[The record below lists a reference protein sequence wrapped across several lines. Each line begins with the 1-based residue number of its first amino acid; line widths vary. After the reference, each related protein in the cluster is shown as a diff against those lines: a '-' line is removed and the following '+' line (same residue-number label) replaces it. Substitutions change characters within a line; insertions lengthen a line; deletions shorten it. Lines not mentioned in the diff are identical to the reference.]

1 MVRISSSTTERCLH
15 NSHRPFWVSFSTA
28 RVAATICGSCL
39 PPAPCSPACG
49 GFEGVVVVV
58 AMVLP
63 LPQDLDKHVFQ
74 VRLDRLDRDQ
84 WQILCAYLGEQ
95 VVEPGL
101 VRDGPADARLPIF
114 GGDREAVKPRRGRRI
129 ERTPKPDLIGL
140 LAEASE
146 PRAHRQ

>member
-15 NSHRPFWVSFSTA
+15 NSHKLFWVSFSTA

-39 PPAPCSPACG
+39 SPAPCSPACG

-74 VRLDRLDRDQ
+74 VRFDRLDRKER
-84 WQILCAYLGEQ
+84 QILRAYLGEQ

-101 VRDGPADARLPIF
+101 VRDRPADARLPIF
-114 GGDREAVKPRRGRRI
+114 GGDREAVEPRRGGRR
-129 ERTPKPDLIGL
+129 EGAAQPNLIGL
-140 LAEASE
+140 LAEAIKQ
-146 PRAHRQ
+146 RA

>member
-1 MVRISSSTTERCLH
+1 MVRIPISTTERCIA
-15 NSHRPFWVSFSTA
+15 NSHRPFWASVSTA

-74 VRLDRLDRDQ
+74 VRLDRLDRNQ
-84 WQILCAYLGEQ
+84 WQILRAYVGEQ
-95 VVEPGL
+95 VVELLL

-114 GGDREAVKPRRGRRI
+114 GGDREAVEPRRGGRR
-129 ERTPKPDLIGL
+129 K
-140 LAEASE
+140 EA
-146 PRAHRQ
+146 A

>member
-28 RVAATICGSCL
+28 WVAATICGSCL

-63 LPQDLDKHVFQ
+63 FPQDLDKHVFQ
-74 VRLDRLDRDQ
+74 VRLDRLDPDPRH
-84 WQILCAYLGEQ
+84 ILPAYLGGH
-95 VVEPGL
+95 V
-101 VRDGPADARLPIF
+101 
-114 GGDREAVKPRRGRRI
+114 VKPRPSTHG
-129 ERTPKPDLIGL
+129 PPD
-140 LAEASE
+140 SR
-146 PRAHRQ
+146 PPTFRA